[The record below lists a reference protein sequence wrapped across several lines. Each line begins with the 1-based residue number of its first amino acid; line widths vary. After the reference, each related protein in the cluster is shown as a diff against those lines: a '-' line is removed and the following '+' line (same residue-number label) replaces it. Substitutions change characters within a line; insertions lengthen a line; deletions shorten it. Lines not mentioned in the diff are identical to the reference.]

1 MALSKMFSDVL
12 FNGGDDDCSPD
23 VEERC
28 TGLERLTTGGSDG
41 VCSKC
46 WSADAL
52 GFCISGGVGIMPEVI
67 EAGFLASDNGNN
79 AYNLDIYGERHVNVE
94 YMLTSL

>member
-1 MALSKMFSDVL
+1 MALSKMFSDML
-12 FNGGDDDCSPD
+12 FNGGDDDCVPD

-28 TGLERLTTGGSDG
+28 TGLERVTTGGSDA

-67 EAGFLASDNGNN
+67 EAGFLAADNGNN
-79 AYNLDIYGERHVNVE
+79 AYKLDIYAGRNVSVE